1 MLKIFILF
9 FQESSVKKLS
19 EIVGTMSKISNKT
32 TLEDLKQGLNGVIGT
47 IGNSLIVRFLF
58 LYNRSRDEFF
68 GLFQN

>member
-1 MLKIFILF
+1 M
-9 FQESSVKKLS
+9 KKLS